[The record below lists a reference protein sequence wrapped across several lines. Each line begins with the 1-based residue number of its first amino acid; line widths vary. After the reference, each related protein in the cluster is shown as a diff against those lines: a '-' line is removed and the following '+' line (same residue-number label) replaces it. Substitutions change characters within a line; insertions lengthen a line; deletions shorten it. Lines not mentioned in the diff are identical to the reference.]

1 MEKTVPRSFIGFA
14 IFLSLVLISL
24 LYISCTREVKKEAP
38 EIEKGMDK
46 GVKEEIVKDY
56 IKEGFISTDTFRII
70 IIQPRECD
78 DERERIEK
86 SAQQRAFISLQ
97 KYLSSID
104 KTINNNTRVKLL
116 NLTKQ
121 NGSLKILEEKCD
133 RRKIVYTF
141 EIKKVNL
148 KHYIDTISERR

>member
-1 MEKTVPRSFIGFA
+1 MEKTIPQGSIGFS
-14 IFLSLVLISL
+14 IFVLSVLISL
-24 LYISCTREVKKEAP
+24 IYISCTRAVKKEAP
-38 EIEKGMDK
+38 EIDK
-46 GVKEEIVKDY
+46 GVKDEIVKDY
-56 IKEGFISTDTFRII
+56 INEGFTSTDTFRIV

-86 SAQQRAFISLQ
+86 SARQRAFVSLQ
-97 KYLSSID
+97 KYLSSIN
-104 KTINNNTRVKLL
+104 KTVNNNTRAKLL

-133 RRKIVYTF
+133 QRKIVYIF
-141 EIKKVNL
+141 EIKRANL

>member
-1 MEKTVPRSFIGFA
+1 MEKTIPRGFIGFA
-14 IFLSLVLISL
+14 ILALSVLISL
-24 LYISCTREVKKEAP
+24 IYISCTREVKKEAP
-38 EIEKGMDK
+38 EIDK
-46 GVKEEIVKDY
+46 GVKNEIVKDY
-56 IKEGFISTDTFRII
+56 IKEGFISTDTFRIV

-86 SAQQRAFISLQ
+86 SAQQRAFVSLQ
-97 KYLSSID
+97 KYLSSINQ
-104 KTINNNTRVKLL
+104 TVNNNTRAKLL

-133 RRKIVYTF
+133 QRKIVYIF
-141 EIKKVNL
+141 EIKKANL